1 MHCRR
6 KLIQQNAPN
15 MILSDENLVI
25 GMNQHCLH
33 IGCQALSFTKLL
45 RLYILS
51 AALQLCEISL
61 RLVGSLLCLL
71 AFEQAMFE
79 LATLTIQPAARR
91 RHNVWQNDTKKDDQE
106 NAKPDIKKGKF
117 GKR

>member
-1 MHCRR
+1 MHCRW
-6 KLIQQNAPN
+6 KLIQQNPTN
-15 MILSDENLVI
+15 MIFSDENLVI

-51 AALQLCEISL
+51 AALQLREISL
-61 RLVGSLLCLL
+61 RLVGGLLRKL
-71 AFEQAMFE
+71 AFEQAVFE
-79 LATLTIQPAARR
+79 LATLTIQPATRR
-91 RHNVWQNDTKKDDQE
+91 RHNVWQNDTKKYDQE
-106 NAKPDIKKGKF
+106 NAKPDIKEGKF